1 MAMFVHLRGHSMMT
15 IVNQAQRDVRSGLR
29 IAYLVLDVFRN
40 LKRTLRDR
48 LPMSSLERVLVPSRF

>member
-48 LPMSSLERVLVPSRF
+48 LPTSSLERVLVPSRF